1 VRDALH
7 DASKQPDAKPNGARD
22 DDEHAGSDPCRV
34 HDARTLRWAA
44 MKMGSEPRLSSHP
57 GPATESQHI
66 RNDDPWWDSA
76 ASSFLSS
83 HDDIIGAQKSP
94 LQQAC
99 GRTRIF
105 GSPRKLA
112 ADTTMSKKVVGR
124 APEGLGLQ
132 KSPSSGA
139 AVK

>member
-1 VRDALH
+1 MGCDEDGVRTKAV
-7 DASKQPDAKPNGARD
+7 QPS
-22 DDEHAGSDPCRV
+22 GSGHRIP
-34 HDARTLRWAA
+34 A
-44 MKMGSEPRLSSHP
+44 HP
-57 GPATESQHI
+57 G
-66 RNDDPWWDSA
+66 NDDPWWDSA

-124 APEGLGLQ
+124 ALEGLGLQ